1 MVTESEDRDELSPI
15 RLYLEREHAE
25 ESRTILGYLAFAG
38 MEEGLFHYRNRITRS
53 LIIVDREGTLVTCGK
68 DALHTIAIYKT
79 FFPKRKYRRK
89 QFRA

>member
-1 MVTESEDRDELSPI
+1 MAEFEYEDELTPI
-15 RLYLEREHAE
+15 RLYLEREYAE
-25 ESRTILGYLAFAG
+25 EFRVILGYLVFAG
-38 MEEGLFHYRNRITRS
+38 TEEGLFLYRNRITRS
-53 LIIVDREGTLVTCGK
+53 LIIVDREGKLVSCGK